1 MDYLKTVRKYVSIL
15 TACLLLVG
23 CISPADDLVD
33 QNQQPGESIT
43 PNETIT
49 PEKPEPSATPTYC
62 VGWHCEVSGVV
73 YLGSADPGNELE
85 GVPVKLSQISWCS
98 PTAGEQETQSG
109 PNGIF
114 AFEVYIHDTDSINMQ
129 VDFEGY
135 QTEKVKLGGFDCLF
149 CSCPLVEIV
158 LEAAE

>member
-1 MDYLKTVRKYVSIL
+1 MDYIKTVRKCASIL
-15 TACLLLVG
+15 AACLLLIG
-23 CISPADDLVD
+23 RISTVDNLADET
-33 QNQQPGESIT
+33 QQLGESIT
-43 PNETIT
+43 TTETIT
-49 PEKPEPSATPTYC
+49 PAKPAASATPTYC
-62 VGWHCEVSGVV
+62 VGWNCEIEGVV

-85 GVPVKLSQISWCS
+85 GAQVKLSQISWCS

-114 AFEVYIHDTDSINMQ
+114 AFEIYIHDTDSINMQ
-129 VDFEGY
+129 VDLEGY
-135 QTEKVKLGGFDCLF
+135 QMEKVKFGGFDCLF